1 MRSAGILMPVASFPS
16 NYGIGDFGT
25 EAYKFVDIIH
35 QMQLKIWQV
44 LPLNPLGYGNSPYQA
59 YSSFAGDELYISVDR
74 LVTDELLTPA
84 DLIKFNSDKPTI
96 IEYQAVRRH
105 KEPMLRKAFANFK
118 ASNKLRAE
126 YVQFSTITSWLKNYA
141 VFLTLKKANDLK
153 IWTDWPTAHKN
164 WIKDNALDL
173 TPFQEQID
181 YEMFLQFIFYR
192 QWFALKQYANNLGI
206 QVMGDIPI
214 YIGMDSLDVWENQDI
229 FLLDEN
235 QQPTFI
241 AGVPPDYFSATGQRW
256 GNPLYNWEALEANG
270 FKFWIERLRGNA
282 TAFDIIRID
291 HFRAFDTYWKIPAS
305 CPTAVEGEWVEAPGY
320 ALFDTIYRELP
331 EIKIVAEDLGDLRK
345 EVLDLR
351 DHYNLKGMKIFQF
364 IFEPHLDNSA
374 LEKTV
379 NTIVYTG
386 THDNSTLMGWY
397 NSLSHEQR
405 HALREYFH
413 ASDENIKS
421 AILAYILNYQ
431 AEYVI
436 FPAQDIIGLDD
447 SSRLN
452 TPGTVGSP
460 NWEWKLANFSALQSE
475 IDHIANIVKNSSRI

>member
-16 NYGIGDFGT
+16 KYGIGDFGT
-25 EAYKFVDIIH
+25 EAYKFIDIIK

-59 YSSFAGDELYISVDR
+59 YSSFAGDELYISLEH
-74 LVTDELLTPA
+74 LVTDGLLTSA
-84 DLIKFNSDKPTI
+84 DLIEFVSNKPDT
-96 IEYQAVRRH
+96 IEYQAVRKH
-105 KEPMLRKAFANFK
+105 KEPMLRQAFANFK
-118 ASNKLRAE
+118 TSSTLRAE
-126 YVQFSTITSWLKNYA
+126 YAQFTTTTPWLKNYA

-153 IWTDWPTAHKN
+153 IWTDWPAAHKN
-164 WIKDNALDL
+164 WIKNNALDL
-173 TPFQEQID
+173 APFQDQID

-206 QVMGDIPI
+206 QIMGDIPI
-214 YIGMDSLDVWENQDI
+214 YIGMDSLDVWENQEI

-256 GNPLYNWEALEANG
+256 GNPLYNWEVLEENS
-270 FKFWIERLRGNA
+270 FKFWIERLAGNA

-305 CPTAVEGEWVEAPGY
+305 CPTAVEGEWIEAPGY

-397 NSLSHEQR
+397 NGLSHEQQ

-413 ASDENIKS
+413 ASDEGIKS

-436 FPAQDIIGLDD
+436 FPVQDIIGLDD

-460 NWEWKLANFSALQSE
+460 NWEWKLTNFERLQSE
-475 IDHIANIVKNSSRI
+475 IKCIADMVKNSSRI